1 MKYFKKCILNEMYEL
16 LYKFDV
22 IWKRNEEERM
32 AGKTGITMFLLANL
46 KNVFSLLNSSL
57 ILLNMLTGRQCC
69 AENAV
74 TSLHECLNVMTSLN
88 VYRYLFIEHCYLCPH
103 YSSCY

>member
-22 IWKRNEEERM
+22 IWKRNEEERR
-32 AGKTGITMFLLANL
+32 ADKTGITMFFLANL

-57 ILLNMLTGRQCC
+57 IIAKHVNRHQRPD
-69 AENAV
+69 NAV
-74 TSLHECLNVMTSLN
+74 TLMHECLNVMTSLN
-88 VYRYLFIEHCYLCPH
+88 VYFYL
-103 YSSCY
+103 